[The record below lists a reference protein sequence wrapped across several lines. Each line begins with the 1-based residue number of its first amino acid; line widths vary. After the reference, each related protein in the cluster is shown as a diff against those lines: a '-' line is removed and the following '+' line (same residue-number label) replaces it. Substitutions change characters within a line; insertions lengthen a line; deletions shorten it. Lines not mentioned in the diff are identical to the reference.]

1 MSSSSSSSS
10 PLEPAPGS
18 LAALVSPPCSSE
30 SPERTAL
37 LLTHADIACTPGQS
51 LTIFSDLLSNLT
63 HDLVLQAHRAEKL
76 LRTQQQQ
83 HQLHLAALATTAA
96 APPPP
101 PPDAASASAAAAAA
115 ATAAGTSLPPPPL
128 SPLNEPKMPPGN
140 PLATVPKELIC
151 TRCHL
156 PRHTAQTL
164 ALGPSI
170 TTETGEKKKFCA
182 KLPWKN
188 LRGYDIYGNPCL
200 NPNAPAKKGSAAAAA
215 AKAGGSSGGQGSGTG
230 GDSPASV
237 GDDAPVKVGKG
248 SGIVYVKC
256 PSCDSDKI
264 ASLRFAP
271 HLERCLGL
279 SGRRGG
285 RTALQKMA
293 GSNGGSPMLGP
304 ADLANAKPVSSR
316 KPSPEKLQQ
325 GAALAKAATP
335 APDDSVAVS
344 APHSLARAA
353 LQPAAT
359 AAAAAAAA
367 TAPPAVASATPKKKK
382 KLGASAVGGGGG
394 GLDTKESTPAPSL
407 PPPALPPPPL
417 TGSAAAKEKKRKRK
431 DDLAAAAADP
441 SKPKKQKTALMAKHK
456 VPPSHAG
463 STGSVATATGQAPL
477 APFASPQKAPAGGL
491 PSSSSATAAA
501 QLAQPTPTHVPAAL
515 PKKPPPKPKGPKPK
529 LHQPQPSSATG
540 SPVVPKKTVPGMASA
555 TAAAA
560 LGKDGSP
567 KKVKKVVKKLA
578 GAGGGPGPGRPPGV
592 SAKAMP
598 GIAGKTVPGGG
609 GGAAAGGAGGAGGGG
624 GAGAAASVARK
635 GLPGSGG

>member
-1 MSSSSSSSS
+1 M
-10 PLEPAPGS
+10 
-18 LAALVSPPCSSE
+18 
-30 SPERTAL
+30 
-37 LLTHADIACTPGQS
+37 
-51 LTIFSDLLSNLT
+51 
-63 HDLVLQAHRAEKL
+63 LQAHRAEKL

-101 PPDAASASAAAAAA
+101 PPPDAASANAAA
-115 ATAAGTSLPPPPL
+115 ATAARTSLPPL

-200 NPNAPAKKGSAAAAA
+200 NPNAPSKKGSAAAAAA

-237 GDDAPVKVGKG
+237 GDDAPVKVVKG

-256 PSCDSDKI
+256 PSCDNDKI
-264 ASLRFAP
+264 ASLRFAS

-285 RTALQKMA
+285 RTLQKMA

-304 ADLANAKPVSSR
+304 AADLASAKPASSR

-335 APDDSVAVS
+335 VPDDSVAVS
-344 APHSLARAA
+344 APHSLARVAP
-353 LQPAAT
+353 QPAAT
-359 AAAAAAAA
+359 AAAATTAAA
-367 TAPPAVASATPKKKK
+367 TTATAAVPPTVASATPKKKK
-382 KLGASAVGGGGG
+382 KLGASAAGGGGG

-407 PPPALPPPPL
+407 PPPALAPPPPL
-417 TGSAAAKEKKRKRK
+417 TGSAAAKEKKRTRK

-441 SKPKKQKTALMAKHK
+441 SKPKKQKTALTAKHK
-456 VPPSHAG
+456 VPQPPHAG

-477 APFASPQKAPAGGL
+477 APFASPQKTPAGGL
-491 PSSSSATAAA
+491 PSSSLSSA

-540 SPVVPKKTVPGMASA
+540 SPVVPKKTVPGMASV

-560 LGKDGSP
+560 HGKDGSP

-609 GGAAAGGAGGAGGGG
+609 GGGGGAAAGAGGAGGAG
-624 GAGAAASVARK
+624 ASAPVARK